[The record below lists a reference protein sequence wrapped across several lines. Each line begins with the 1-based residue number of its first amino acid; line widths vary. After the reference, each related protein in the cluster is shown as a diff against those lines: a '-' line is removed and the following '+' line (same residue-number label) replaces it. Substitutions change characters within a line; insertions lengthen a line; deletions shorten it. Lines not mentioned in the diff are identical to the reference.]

1 MREDDEALASKLI
14 GVASTPVIG
23 LAETLDRG
31 KRPVRTVGDLFF
43 PTQFVVAM
51 IV

>member
-14 GVASTPVIG
+14 GVGSTPVIG
-23 LAETLDRG
+23 LSKTLDRW
-31 KRPVRTVGDLFF
+31 KRPIRTVGDFFF
-43 PTQFVVAM
+43 PAQFVVPM